1 MLKYYIRLDTSSNEP
16 RMQQTSQI
24 SSLHVPPSFGQTA
37 HLVPFTRYCSIHP
50 PDILN
55 WDSPL
60 TACYILFFIYV
71 PIAGDVSPG
80 YSSGI
85 GLEHFECGH
94 HDPIDGDLLC
104 LLCKEIKQSQGD
116 TSRPRLP
123 VTNNVLKA

>member
-24 SSLHVPPSFGQTA
+24 SSLHGPPSFGQTA

-60 TACYILFFIYV
+60 TACYSFSYTYLLQV
-71 PIAGDVSPG
+71 MCLTV

-104 LLCKEIKQSQGD
+104 LICKEIKQSQGD
-116 TSRPRLP
+116 TFRPRLP